1 MVSKLSPTQLAF
13 IKELYGNSL
22 GNLKE
27 ASKKVLGSE
36 DYDSLMTADLI
47 AEIKRRGDE
56 QLALN
61 VPKAIHVITQ
71 MLENPGETLFL
82 DKLHKIAADLL
93 DRVGLAKSERP
104 QTSTLQIGIV
114 LLPTKVALP
123 EPPTIEGVAHTLAP
137 MLMKPEDIKI

>member
-1 MVSKLSPTQLAF
+1 MASKLSPTQIQF
-13 IKELYGNSL
+13 VKELYGSSM

-27 ASKKVLGSE
+27 AAKKVIGSE
-36 DYDSLMTADLI
+36 DYEGLLTADLI
-47 AEIKRRGDE
+47 AEIKKRGDE
-56 QLALN
+56 QLAMS
-61 VPKAIHVITQ
+61 VPKAIYVLTN

-82 DKLHKIAADLL
+82 DKLSKIAQDLL
-93 DRVGLAKSERP
+93 DRAGLSKNERP

-137 MLMKPEDIKI
+137 MLMLPENIKL